1 MTPVRLSAI
10 FILFFFL
17 VTGCRND
24 SRDEN
29 NGVDLTGEPYSPEA
43 YELDL
48 PPHFPAMYIP
58 QDNPLTKEGV
68 LLGRHLFYDPI
79 LSVDSTISCS
89 SCHLPELGFTDG
101 KPIAVG
107 VEGRLGRR
115 SSMNLINVG
124 FVQSGLFWDGRS
136 ESLEEQALH
145 PIEDPLEM
153 ANTWPAV
160 LEKLQKHPDYPLMFR
175 KAFGIKNSKEITR
188 ELVAKS
194 LAQFQRTLVSKD
206 SKYDRV
212 EQGLDYYSD
221 LELMGFGLYF
231 DDDPDLPDA
240 ECGHCHNIPIT
251 SSDDFFNNGIQSSPG
266 NISGFAD
273 LGLGAISGSIADNGK
288 FRAPH
293 LRNLKYRAPFM
304 HNGQFNTLDEVIQH
318 YISGGQDSPNKDPL
332 LNDLQKSRPLE
343 PIHVQALKAFIETF
357 TDTVFHNNPAFKSP
371 FE

>member
-1 MTPVRLSAI
+1 MNFRYLNGWVFLL
-10 FILFFFL
+10 LFVL
-17 VTGCRND
+17 AGCGND
-24 SRDEN
+24 PKDGDS
-29 NGVDLTGEPYSPEA
+29 GIDLTDITYDPQSYVL
-43 YELDL
+43 EL
-48 PPHFPAMYIP
+48 PSHFPSMFIP
-58 QDNPLTKEGV
+58 QDNPLTQEGI

-101 KPIAVG
+101 KPVAVG
-107 VEGRLGRR
+107 VDGRLGRR

-136 ESLEEQALH
+136 PSLEEQALH

-153 ANTWPAV
+153 ANTWPAA
-160 LEKLQKHPDYPLMFR
+160 LESLRNHPDYPAMFR
-175 KAFGIKNSKEITR
+175 KAFGIKNTQEITK
-188 ELVAKS
+188 ELVARS

-212 EQGLDYYSD
+212 EQGLDFYTD
-221 LELMGFGLYF
+221 LELMGFGIFF

-240 ECGHCHNIPIT
+240 ECGHCHNVPIT
-251 SSDDFFNNGIQSSPG
+251 SSDDFFNNGIQASPG
-266 NISGFAD
+266 DITGFSD
-273 LGLGAISGSIADNGK
+273 LGLGAVTGSIADNGK

-304 HNGQFNTLDEVIQH
+304 HNGQFQTMDEVIQH

-332 LNDLQKSRPLE
+332 LNDLQKARPLE

-357 TDTVFHNNPAFKSP
+357 TDTVFHHNPAFKSP